1 MRSLQALAALAVAL
15 GGCSRSPPPPSA
27 PAAPAGPSAEAP
39 APTPR
44 GPTAYVSAL
53 AVLRREPTEAARI
66 PGKPGTKDAP
76 NYLATLQR
84 GERVGVLETR
94 QDWARVRSSDDSEG
108 WIKRSSLL
116 EVEGVTEA
124 TVLAP
129 ADIFDRP
136 DLLAANARRKV
147 EPGTLVL
154 VVRARPPFSEVN
166 VSGAQDAWVLTDR
179 LDTSEKEVS
188 VSKLI
193 EKARYLV
200 RNNRKDEALQILA
213 LARQQ
218 FEGATLVNTL
228 AAELGEPPPPAPGEA
243 TEPEPSQRPAAETD
257 GSPVRP

>member
-15 GGCSRSPPPPSA
+15 AGCSRSQPPSA
-27 PAAPAGPSAEAP
+27 APTAPSGPSSEAAAPM
-39 APTPR
+39 PR
-44 GPTAYVSAL
+44 GPTAYVN
-53 AVLRREPTEAARI
+53 AVAALRREPTEAARV
-66 PGKPGTKDAP
+66 PGKPGGKDLA

-84 GERVGVLETR
+84 GEKVGVLETR

-108 WIKRSSLL
+108 WMKRSSLL

-124 TVLAP
+124 TVLAA

-200 RNNRKDEALQILA
+200 RSNKKDEALQILA

-218 FEGATLVNTL
+218 FDGAVLVNTL
-228 AAELGEPPPPAPGEA
+228 AAELGEAPAGTPGDESVA
-243 TEPEPSQRPAAETD
+243 PPSQPGPGTEAAPARP
-257 GSPVRP
+257 